1 MKRIFICFL
10 LVLLLTPA
18 VFAAEFSVDDREN
31 VLTGEE
37 RLSQQLAALSH
48 EYGVDI
54 LVVTASDFGGKT
66 AEDYADACWNK
77 GGGKD
82 GILFLF
88 SMTQRKY
95 YLYTAGKGMDVFDDD
110 ALDKIE
116 AAVVSALKAGNTN
129 GAAAAFAETVQSAL
143 EDYAAEQASWV
154 WKTPLICF
162 GVGAV
167 IALVVVLVMASQHKN
182 VKSKHQASDYVC
194 PGSFHLT
201 QSLDLYLYHTTT
213 RQAKPQN
220 SGSGG
225 SSSGRSHGGR
235 GGSF

>member
-1 MKRIFICFL
+1 MKRVIICLL

-18 VFAAEFSVDDREN
+18 VFAADFVVDDREN

-37 RLSQQLAALSH
+37 HLSRQLTTLSA
-48 EYGVDI
+48 EYGMDI
-54 LVVTASDFGGKT
+54 LVVTAPNFGGRS
-66 AEDYADACWNK
+66 AERYADTCWK
-77 GGGKD
+77 ESGAAD

-88 SMTQRKY
+88 SMTEREY

-116 AAVVSALKAGNTN
+116 STVASALRAEAPD
-129 GAAAAFAETVQSAL
+129 GAASAFAEAVQTAL

-162 GVGAV
+162 GIGAV
-167 IALVVVLVMASQHKN
+167 IALIVVLVMASRHKS

-213 RQAKPQN
+213 RRAKPQN

-225 SSSGRSHGGR
+225 GSSGRSHGGR